1 MPNPAP
7 DRVRS
12 APFAALLLL
21 LGVLLGTGG
30 AGAADLGLR
39 GASRPGAVRH
49 GATLSLSRSTP
60 RAAATDDYPEPQ
72 PSASGPPSRPSV
84 VTVGLATRPGNGAA
98 TAPSRALAGRDFHSY
113 RARAPPAA

>member
-21 LGVLLGTGG
+21 LGVLLGSGG

-39 GASRPGAVRH
+39 GASRAGAVRQ
-49 GATLSLSRSTP
+49 GATLSPTRSAA

-72 PSASGPPSRPSV
+72 PSAFAPPALPAV
-84 VTVGLATRPGNGAA
+84 VTVRLTARPGNSDAA
-98 TAPSRALAGRDFHSY
+98 APSVSLARRPSPSY

>member
-21 LGVLLGTGG
+21 LGVLLGSGG

-39 GASRPGAVRH
+39 GASRPGAVRQ
-49 GATLSLSRSTP
+49 GATLSVSRSAP
-60 RAAATDDYPEPQ
+60 RAAAADDYPEPQ
-72 PSASGPPSRPSV
+72 PSASGPPFLPSV
-84 VTVGLATRPGNGAA
+84 VTVGLTARPGNDGA
-98 TAPSRALAGRDFHSY
+98 TAPSFALARRVSPSN
-113 RARAPPAA
+113 RARAPPAV

>member
-1 MPNPAP
+1 VPNPAP

-21 LGVLLGTGG
+21 LGVLLGSGG

-49 GATLSLSRSTP
+49 GATLSLSRSAP

-72 PSASGPPSRPSV
+72 PNASGPPSLPSV
-84 VTVGLATRPGNGAA
+84 VTVRLTARPANRAASAASLAP
-98 TAPSRALAGRDFHSY
+98 AGQAFPSY

>member
-1 MPNPAP
+1 VPSPAP

-49 GATLSLSRSTP
+49 GATLSLSRSAP

-72 PSASGPPSRPSV
+72 PSAAGPPSLPCV
-84 VTVGLATRPGNGAA
+84 VTVRLTVRPGTAGRAA
-98 TAPSRALAGRDFHSY
+98 ASLALARRAFPSY